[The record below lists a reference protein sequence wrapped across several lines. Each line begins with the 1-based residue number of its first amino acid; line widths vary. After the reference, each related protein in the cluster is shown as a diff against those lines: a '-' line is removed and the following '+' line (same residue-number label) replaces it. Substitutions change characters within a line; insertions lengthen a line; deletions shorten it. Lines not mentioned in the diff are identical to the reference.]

1 VQTEGR
7 SISHIMKTSMN
18 ISPEQH
24 SKAKSFQALH
34 QKPETFVMPCAW
46 DPSSA
51 IMFEELGFQCIGTT
65 SGGVNWAQ
73 GRRDYVYSTPREQM
87 LEAYAAIA
95 RATSLPVSGDLEN
108 GYGESPAEVAET
120 IRESINLGMVGGSIE
135 DQNMNSNGQLFN
147 KELAVER
154 IAAARE
160 TSDSTGLTYT
170 LTARCEVF
178 SSAIEGPYAEAVDR
192 LNRYRAVG
200 ADCLFVPGLSDIKTL
215 RRLVQDVDG
224 PISFGMGASAQPLTT
239 SVLTEI
245 GIRRI
250 STGGGLP
257 RAAFSL
263 IRNAAAEI
271 LANGTFD
278 YLENA
283 ISDPNINEYFQQHGP
298 GVFN

>member
-1 VQTEGR
+1 
-7 SISHIMKTSMN
+7 MKTSIN

-24 SKAKSFQALH
+24 SKANSFQALH

-73 GRRDYVYSTPREQM
+73 GRRDYVYGVSREQM
-87 LEAYAAIA
+87 LEAYAAIT

-108 GYGESPAEVAET
+108 GYGESPSEVAET
-120 IRESINLGMVGGSIE
+120 IRESIILGMVGGSIE
-135 DQNMNSNGQLFN
+135 DQNMDSNGQLFD

-154 IAAARE
+154 IVAARE
-160 TSDSTGLTYT
+160 TSDNMGLTYT

-178 SSAIEGPYAEAVDR
+178 SSAIEDPYAEAVAR
-192 LNRYRAVG
+192 LNRYRAAG

-215 RRLVQDVDG
+215 GRLVQDVDG
-224 PISFGMGASAQPLTT
+224 PISFGMGASAQPLSISALAET
-239 SVLTEI
+239 

-263 IRNAAAEI
+263 VRNAAAEI
-271 LANGTFD
+271 LSSGTFG
-278 YLENA
+278 YLDSA
-283 ISDPNINEYFQQHGP
+283 ISDPDINEYFRQHGSRVSDQS
-298 GVFN
+298 GK